1 MQYHYSLHYNAKV
14 LRAAAFSYL
23 GLVVGP
29 VFPLVLLGLL
39 GYLGWQF
46 HAGDRS
52 WLMGAFSGALLVCVL
67 MLAALVK
74 ANLDGVAKAAAE
86 MAKSSA
92 SLGLS
97 TTGIR
102 LESALGV
109 AELPW
114 SAVSELHQRRDFLLL
129 RLRRGSY
136 TSLPL
141 QSLDAQGI
149 AYIKNSLRQAGVK
162 VS

>member
-1 MQYHYSLHYNAKV
+1 M
-14 LRAAAFSYL
+14 
-23 GLVVGP
+23 
-29 VFPLVLLGLL
+29 LLGLI

-52 WLMGAFSGALLVCVL
+52 WLMGACSGALLACLL
-67 MLAALVK
+67 MLATLVK
-74 ANLDGVAKAAAE
+74 AQLDGVARAVAE
-86 MAKSSA
+86 LAKSSA

-114 SAVSELHQRRDFLLL
+114 SAISELHQRQDFLLL

-136 TSLPL
+136 TTFPL
-141 QSLDAQGI
+141 HSLDAEGI
-149 AYIKNSLRQAGVK
+149 AFIKDSLRQAGAK
-162 VS
+162 VI